1 MKHTVYLSLGSNMGN
16 KKEFIAKAT
25 AALNQKVGNV
35 TTVSKYYETSAW
47 GNTDQADFLNIALCL
62 KTTLSPQVVLDQILD
77 IEKTLGRERAEKW
90 AQRTIDIDILLFD
103 DLIVNTETLTIPH
116 PHLHVR
122 NFVLIPLMEIAP
134 EIVHPI
140 LKEPIDEIYMACL
153 DECDVTMEE

>member
-103 DLIVNTETLTIPH
+103 DLIVNTETLTIPASA
-116 PHLHVR
+116 PTCQKFCAYSIDGNCAR
-122 NFVLIPLMEIAP
+122 NRASNLERA
-134 EIVHPI
+134 
-140 LKEPIDEIYMACL
+140 Y
-153 DECDVTMEE
+153 